1 MNLAVAVF
9 AACLLPGSSLA
20 QVKVELVDG
29 KGAGAT
35 SYSYRFE
42 NQRFHI
48 SLVEIDLDGDGV
60 GVVKFKR
67 GESDDI
73 IDLKLKLLP
82 DTLARIR
89 ALYSSLR
96 FLESDENYQT
106 EKDHSNLGWVT
117 VIARANGRERKARF
131 NYTHNQEMKE
141 LTDIYR
147 GLYTQQIHLFDLE
160 TAQQYQPLDVPRLL
174 ENLEND
180 LNLERLTEPSSLL
193 ASLRDISGSDASPL
207 IARNHAKRIIAS
219 IEKGKFKTPI
229 KK

>member
-1 MNLAVAVF
+1 MAVCFLPF
-9 AACLLPGSSLA
+9 AAPA

-29 KGAGAT
+29 KGGGAA

-48 SLVEIDLDGDGV
+48 SLIEIDLDGDGA
-60 GVVKFKR
+60 GLVKFKR

-82 DTLARIR
+82 DTLARIQQ
-89 ALYSSLR
+89 LYQALR
-96 FLESDENYQT
+96 FVESDENYQS

-117 VIARANGRERKARF
+117 IIARAGDRERKARF

-147 GLYTQQIHLFDLE
+147 GLSTQQIHLFDLE

-180 LNLERLTEPSSLL
+180 LKLERLTEPSALL
-193 ASLRDISGSDASPL
+193 TSLRDISGSDASPL